1 MLGDGEYTEY
11 DTGVKL
17 IQILPILIGVA
28 IVIGIAVAYF
38 LN

>member
-1 MLGDGEYTEY
+1 MLDDGEYTQY

-38 LN
+38 FT